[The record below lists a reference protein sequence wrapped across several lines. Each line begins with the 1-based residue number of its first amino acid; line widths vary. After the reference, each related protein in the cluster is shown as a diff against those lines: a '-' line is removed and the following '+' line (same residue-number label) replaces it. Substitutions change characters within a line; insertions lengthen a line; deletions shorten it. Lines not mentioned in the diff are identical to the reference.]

1 MRYIYIYIHFTIW
14 ICVNIRCKNLRYPHI
29 YLESFCPFAASQ
41 GLRYSRMDHKLT
53 LDAKKGEL
61 ANLENLLKGALLRA
75 KQVFE
80 TS

>member
-1 MRYIYIYIHFTIW
+1 MR
-14 ICVNIRCKNLRYPHI
+14 CPQI

-41 GLRYSRMDHKLT
+41 GLRYSRMDQKLT